1 MDTPAVNLNDIPLFV
16 EVARRKSY
24 TLAARA
30 LELPVSTLSRRIGD
44 LDRAIIPTRRQ
55 DGGRLKLHRIS

>member
-30 LELPVSTLSRRIGD
+30 L
-44 LDRAIIPTRRQ
+44 
-55 DGGRLKLHRIS
+55 

>member
-16 EVARRKSY
+16 EVARHKSY

-30 LELPVSTLSRRIGD
+30 L
-44 LDRAIIPTRRQ
+44 
-55 DGGRLKLHRIS
+55 